1 MERIWKLLVAIFFL
15 CAGVALIALAWV
27 FEHTMIAMI
36 AIFIAL
42 VFILIGLIK
51 GIYNLLFFGP
61 EEDSREE

>member
-1 MERIWKLLVAIFFL
+1 
-15 CAGVALIALAWV
+15 
-27 FEHTMIAMI
+27 MIAMI

-61 EEDSREE
+61 EEDSKEE